1 MHNTGNKQSREN
13 ARNESGMTSNQ
24 DHQRPRATAMRA
36 GPKHRDSEFMIA
48 QSEYGGAAPDYS
60 KAKEPSSK
68 VPNQGPLNNPHHP
81 ANRVHVGLNKPSTV
95 FSSIGGRNS
104 GSTTAGFGRQSHGS
118 SNAPPKEF
126 VYREEDFQPLGH
138 GSHSTRSPDSG
149 KGLSVHSALS
159 HGVHSI
165 RRSPISSA
173 LGLRSDNHIQNSLGL
188 NPAHFLS
195 RQQAHSHVPS
205 SSPSTDEGHARAV
218 PAHRDEKIKHH
229 VFHVVNEPADHHNHY
244 RHQCDTEKC
253 IDHNDSHQHLTPSG
267 FSHGLYD
274 YGHELASHHQP
285 AVPHAHGHSESPVM
299 DLASL
304 FKEPASLGSKSHQV
318 HKSSQGHHPRTA
330 VHSVHAHGSENSIV
344 NLAPM
349 FREPVSWGPTKRNR
363 SFAQESEIHHHQP
376 HGHHQISGHV
386 HSVPDHNDG
395 KIKHHIYHVANAP
408 TDHHNHFR
416 HQCDSEFCMDHN
428 ASHEHAPHASNNSSY
443 RHNAPHKHTYQVHPV
458 TNNTYKRTKS
468 PDLNLRSLFKEPVTW
483 GPKRKSVTNTEEP
496 ITRRRHSQS
505 HRQIPGHAHA
515 VPAHRDGKIKHHL
528 NHAPNYPTDFH
539 NHYRHQCDSNQ
550 CMDHNDSHAH
560 HSQPPVQSLKGHH
573 VHVPIRHLHGIAK
586 SHRAYAPLTSTGL
599 NISAPVVSAS
609 SGSRSKLYYQHRR
622 HSTGQELLPASH
634 PIVLTR
640 KQDHN
645 WVLVT
650 RKRRAS
656 EGSQH
661 QDHPHHHVHR
671 HAPRTPEMH
680 LDALFGGDTI
690 AKASTKQTAQNTQD
704 RNTRHVRS
712 AVLSPVLNLKAF
724 FEEPASWLNREPQH
738 QVAGHTH
745 AVPAHRD
752 TKTKHHRYHVPNEAT
767 DQHNHFRHQCDSDH
781 CIDHNDSH
789 AHHSHPPM
797 YSSVHHA
804 AAPLRQRHGIKQ
816 AHHAYFPMNTLGLRI
831 PAGTLPTKESKK
843 MHHVSAPSRNYG
855 AQHIETP
862 DYVHENDCSQE
873 QDQPDGLWTL
883 AIDKNHKHIHRTRA
897 HRAPIGTPE
906 MHLDA
911 TFINGIQQQHGSR
924 RRSRQIPGHAHAV
937 PAHRD
942 NGLKHHRFHVP
953 NPPTDHHNHYRHQCD
968 SDHCMD
974 HDKSH
979 AHHGQPSVE
988 HRSRQAAVPVRHR
1001 LEVRRAH
1008 HAYVPLTPAGLMI
1021 PNEAAPTKE
1030 SKKKRHV
1037 SAPSRNYGAQHIET
1051 PDYVHENDCS
1061 QEQDQPDGLW
1071 TLAIDKN
1078 HRQTHR
1084 LRAHR
1089 VSIGTP
1095 EMHLD
1100 ALFDEH
1106 EQGRNS
1112 RNKSHQIPGHA
1123 HAVPAHGDSKLKHH
1137 SNHTP
1142 NAPADHHNH
1151 WRRQCDTEE
1160 CMDHNESHA
1169 HHSMPPDLS
1178 HTRQATAPVRQQQG
1192 IAHSHPAFI
1201 PLVRTFRSKTSKKHR
1216 RSRHHITKI
1225 PSPIYSSSQHDLY
1238 LGNEY
1243 RSNED
1248 QYVPDQERDWTLV
1261 THSKSHLKGPAPAHY
1276 YHSHTRGVL
1285 DTPEMNL
1292 GTLFDSDTGYA
1303 HRESADRSDQRR
1315 IKSFHSPETWAPSA
1329 YDHSH
1334 LHSAEHHPP
1343 SIHSFSVLGGHH
1355 AHAVPAHQGD
1365 KLKHLYHEAND
1376 PTDHHNHH
1384 RHQCDDDD
1392 CSDHDDSHIHSRGG
1406 HSKGH
1411 QQNHSGFV
1419 HYSTPHNRTV
1429 GSYDAKFATRSPRH
1443 AEQMHHKRIAAPNS
1457 PELNLGALFREGT
1470 SRGHFAATAPAF
1482 ISEQHAHRI
1491 GHHHETRL
1499 SRSTKATHASPHGQ
1513 SYAEVVASI
1522 PHRTSEHAHSAIH
1535 TPQHGTHRKRADSF
1549 HGYVFEI
1556 PKSLQKITKQHSHP
1570 NRPPRRRSIILSGF
1584 REVDPVS
1591 RYHPAGMYLAPTSV
1605 QHGLASAYLRRPSLT
1620 RHPRHY
1626 HTASQQ
1632 QQPYPPIH
1640 HTTSAGGE
1648 YATHVGIGSVKNRF
1662 SGPVETMHDLFDGL
1676 DTHPAHYQPVKG
1688 YVSHHTPMYHT
1699 GVPHEVAQS
1708 ASVQH
1713 IPPITGAVPQKTKKT
1728 WYGADVPV
1736 KEGPRPG
1743 PLSLGFGFKEIH
1755 KAAIEGRPLHA
1766 RHASG
1771 PSTPVSST
1779 VSTVNQHQASK
1790 SSMPIQTY
1798 SAAVAHPHGPAN
1810 LTRRPS
1816 IKRQRKDARREMK
1829 STLDRNPH
1837 QTLTR
1842 RLSVLDT
1849 VRTALSGVRMDL
1861 IEDMNLNELFAEP
1874 TGWSASDEGSAP
1886 SSTPEAVVMAGLG
1899 SIRHLLDAALSV
1911 PAMVAHALHVDGQ
1924 QETEHSTTIHHGQ
1937 RHHHSHGHSK
1947 AVTLKTSR
1955 RGSMDLSLY
1964 PEEEPNYPR
1973 NDHPQAPSIQENP
1986 AHPNNVADYVI
1997 EMPYHPPRPGTPIVS
2012 RESGNMRLG
2021 QGHHLAHHQH
2031 YHVQNQSTAPT
2042 RLHTHAD
2049 HATTSHAPVSRS
2061 QLDHHR
2067 AQRGYHNL
2075 SASFFQA
2082 ASPVISNDRYPEE
2095 NAGYPRTDAYSLHR
2109 NPAHPDSVMDI
2120 VELPLTLTSMSSFS
2134 KPDRH
2139 GLYPEEN
2146 AGYPRTDAFS
2156 LHRNPSHPNL
2166 QDIVELPFL
2175 SSSSASSSAKLSTLK
2190 RAQKTHSYN
2199 RSKAAG
2205 LHCPK
2210 SPLHLYSEE
2219 QASYPRDAAH
2229 DVASAEYNP
2238 RADDAEHQSRVYA
2251 PNPYT
2256 HRKPVHE
2263 IQLDDEDQHA
2273 HHDAHPTLTEF
2284 ASAAVTSGLDGF
2296 KAMLQNIHLPDMVV
2310 GTLLPEAHE
2319 YLQAVQHH
2327 AQDHQ
2332 HEYQD
2337 HRPVL
2342 RYKEHDGE
2350 HGHLEQG
2357 HEHGEGS
2364 MNQHTSRSAAGH
2376 GGFVPSEH
2384 HRRHVEHSSTSSYPP
2399 IHTSFSSSR
2408 SAAAASLAAK
2418 HSSAISVLPPES
2430 LSRGA
2435 RLARPPTGFGRGADE
2450 DLGEGETIVW
2460 TKTVKTTKDFYEVE
2474 DDNVDIDEFSFQNQQ
2489 QGGAQQHVNFQG
2501 QYQQQRPRSQRPAQ

>member
-1 MHNTGNKQSREN
+1 MHNAGNKQSREN
-13 ARNESGMTSNQ
+13 ARNDSGMTSNQ

-68 VPNQGPLNNPHHP
+68 APDQGPVSNPHHP
-81 ANRVHVGLNKPSTV
+81 ANRVQVGLNKPSTV

-104 GSTTAGFGRQSHGS
+104 GSTTAGLGRESHGS
-118 SNAPPKEF
+118 SNVPPKEF

-138 GSHSTRSPDSG
+138 GSHTTRSSDSG
-149 KGLSVHSALS
+149 KGLSVNSALS
-159 HGVHSI
+159 HGVRSI
-165 RRSPISSA
+165 HRSPISSA

-188 NPAHFLS
+188 NPALFLS
-195 RQQAHSHVPS
+195 RQKAHSHVPS
-205 SSPSTDEGHARAV
+205 SSPSTDEDHARAV

-229 VFHVVNEPADHHNHY
+229 VFHVVNEPTDHHNHY

-253 IDHNDSHQHLTPSG
+253 IDHTESHQHLIPSG
-267 FSHGLYD
+267 FSHGLHG

-299 DLASL
+299 NLASL
-304 FKEPASLGSKSHQV
+304 FKEPTSLGSKSHQV
-318 HKSSQGHHPRTA
+318 HKFSQGHHPHTT

-349 FREPVSWGPTKRNR
+349 FREPVSWGPRKHNR
-363 SFAQESEIHHHQP
+363 SFAQESKTHHNQP

-408 TDHHNHFR
+408 TDHRNHFR
-416 HQCDSEFCMDHN
+416 HQCDSGFCMDHN
-428 ASHEHAPHASNNSSY
+428 ASHEHVPHASNNSSY
-443 RHNAPHKHTYQVHPV
+443 RPRAPHKHTYQVHQV
-458 TNNTYKRTKS
+458 TNNTYKRIKS
-468 PDLNLRSLFKEPVTW
+468 PELNLGSLFKEPVTW
-483 GPKRKSVTNTEEP
+483 GPKRKSVTNIEEP
-496 ITRRRHSQS
+496 ITRRRHSRS
-505 HRQIPGHAHA
+505 HRQIPGAQ
-515 VPAHRDGKIKHHL
+515 VR
-528 NHAPNYPTDFH
+528 
-539 NHYRHQCDSNQ
+539 
-550 CMDHNDSHAH
+550 
-560 HSQPPVQSLKGHH
+560 V
-573 VHVPIRHLHGIAK
+573 
-586 SHRAYAPLTSTGL
+586 
-599 NISAPVVSAS
+599 
-609 SGSRSKLYYQHRR
+609 
-622 HSTGQELLPASH
+622 
-634 PIVLTR
+634 
-640 KQDHN
+640 
-645 WVLVT
+645 
-650 RKRRAS
+650 
-656 EGSQH
+656 
-661 QDHPHHHVHR
+661 
-671 HAPRTPEMH
+671 
-680 LDALFGGDTI
+680 
-690 AKASTKQTAQNTQD
+690 ASTRTIPTIP
-704 RNTRHVRS
+704 TIPTIITIITITTITTILTITFIVMHPG
-712 AVLSPVLNLKAF
+712 LLKCI
-724 FEEPASWLNREPQH
+724 SMTCL
-738 QVAGHTH
+738 
-745 AVPAHRD
+745 
-752 TKTKHHRYHVPNEAT
+752 EA
-767 DQHNHFRHQCDSDH
+767 
-781 CIDHNDSH
+781 I
-789 AHHSHPPM
+789 
-797 YSSVHHA
+797 
-804 AAPLRQRHGIKQ
+804 PLRKLQPSKSLNPPKRHGIKQ

-831 PAGTLPTKESKK
+831 PVGTPPTKESKK
-843 MHHVSAPSRNYG
+843 KHHVSAPSRNYG

-862 DYVHENDCSQE
+862 DYVHENDSSQE
-873 QDQPDGLWTL
+873 QDQLDGLWTL

-911 TFINGIQQQHGSR
+911 TFVDGIQQEHGSR

-937 PAHRD
+937 PVHRD

-988 HRSRQAAVPVRHR
+988 HRSRQATAPVRHR

-1030 SKKKRHV
+1030 SKKKRHLSV
-1037 SAPSRNYGAQHIET
+1037 PSRNYGAQHIKT
-1051 PDYVHENDCS
+1051 PDYVHENDSS
-1061 QEQDQPDGLW
+1061 QEKDQPDGLW

-1106 EQGRNS
+1106 EQGHNS
-1112 RNKSHQIPGHA
+1112 RDKSNQIPGHV

-1137 SNHTP
+1137 SNHTQ

-1169 HHSMPPDLS
+1169 HHNMPPVLS
-1178 HTRQATAPVRQQQG
+1178 HTRHATAPVRQQQG

-1201 PLVRTFRSKTSKKHR
+1201 PLVHTFRSKTAKKRR
-1216 RSRHHITKI
+1216 RSRRHITNI
-1225 PSPIYSSSQHDLY
+1225 PSLIYSSSQHDLR
-1238 LGNEY
+1238 LGLEY

-1261 THSKSHLKGPAPAHY
+1261 ARSKSHHKGPAPAHY
-1276 YHSHTRGVL
+1276 YHAHTRGVL
-1285 DTPEMNL
+1285 ETPEMNL
-1292 GTLFDSDTGYA
+1292 GALLDGDTGYA
-1303 HRESADRSDQRR
+1303 PRKSTDRSDQRR

-1343 SIHSFSVLGGHH
+1343 SIHSFSALGGHH
-1355 AHAVPAHQGD
+1355 AHSVLAHQGD
-1365 KLKHLYHEAND
+1365 KLKHLYHEDND

-1406 HSKGH
+1406 YTKGH

-1443 AEQMHHKRIAAPNS
+1443 AEQMHHKRMAAPNS
-1457 PELNLGALFREGT
+1457 PELNLGALFCEET
-1470 SRGHFAATAPAF
+1470 SRGHFTATAPAF

-1491 GHHHETRL
+1491 GHHHEPRL
-1499 SRSTKATHASPHGQ
+1499 SRSTKATQASPHGQ
-1513 SYAEVVASI
+1513 SYAEVVAST

-1535 TPQHGTHRKRADSF
+1535 TPHHRTQRKRADSF

-1556 PKSLQKITKQHSHP
+1556 PKSLKMITKQHSHL
-1570 NRPPRRRSIILSGF
+1570 NRPLRRRSIILSGF
-1584 REVDPVS
+1584 REVDLVS

-1688 YVSHHTPMYHT
+1688 HVSEHTPMYHS
-1699 GVPHEVAQS
+1699 GVPHVVAQS

-1713 IPPITGAVPQKTKKT
+1713 VPRSAGVVPQNTKKT
-1728 WYGADVPV
+1728 WYGAEVPV
-1736 KEGPRPG
+1736 KEGRRPG

-1755 KAAIEGRPLHA
+1755 KAAMEGRPLHA

-1771 PSTPVSST
+1771 PSTPISSR
-1779 VSTVNQHQASK
+1779 VSTVNHHQASK
-1790 SSMPIQTY
+1790 TSMPIQTY
-1798 SAAVAHPHGPAN
+1798 SAAVAHPYGPAN

-1829 STLDRNPH
+1829 STLDRYPH

-1842 RLSVLDT
+1842 RLSVLET

-1861 IEDMNLNELFAEP
+1861 VEDMNLNELFAEP
-1874 TGWSASDEGSAP
+1874 TGWSASDEGPAP
-1886 SSTPEAVVMAGLG
+1886 SSAAEAVVMAGLG
-1899 SIRHLLDAALSV
+1899 SIRHLLDAALYV
-1911 PAMVAHALHVDGQ
+1911 PAMVAHALHVDGK
-1924 QETEHSTTIHHGQ
+1924 QETEHKTMVHHGQ
-1937 RHHHSHGHSK
+1937 RHHHSPGHSK

-1955 RGSMDLSLY
+1955 PGSIDLSLY

-1973 NDHPQAPSIQENP
+1973 DDDSQAPDIQENP
-1986 AHPNNVADYVI
+1986 EHPNNIADYVI
-1997 EMPYHPPRPGTPIVS
+1997 EMPYHPPRPGTPMVS

-2042 RLHTHAD
+2042 RLRTHAD
-2049 HATTSHAPVSRS
+2049 HATASHAPVSRS

-2075 SASFFQA
+2075 SASLFQA

-2120 VELPLTLTSMSSFS
+2120 VELPLTLTSMSSLS
-2134 KPDRH
+2134 NSYHH

-2166 QDIVELPFL
+2166 QDVVELPF
-2175 SSSSASSSAKLSTLK
+2175 SSSPSSSSSAKLSTLK
-2190 RAQKTHSYN
+2190 RAQTTHSYN

-2205 LHCPK
+2205 LHRLT

-2229 DVASAEYNP
+2229 DVASAKYNP

-2256 HRKPVHE
+2256 HRNPVHE
-2263 IQLDDEDQHA
+2263 IQLNDEDQHA

-2284 ASAAVTSGLDGF
+2284 ASAAVSSGLDGF
-2296 KAMLQNIHLPDMVV
+2296 KAMIQSIHLPDMVV

-2332 HEYQD
+2332 HEYQEYQD

-2342 RYKEHDGE
+2342 KYKEHDGE

-2357 HEHGEGS
+2357 HEHREGS
-2364 MNQHTSRSAAGH
+2364 MNQHPTRSAAGH

-2384 HRRHVEHSSTSSYPP
+2384 HCRHVEHFSTFSYPP
-2399 IHTSFSSSR
+2399 VHTSFSSSR

-2474 DDNVDIDEFSFQNQQ
+2474 DDNVDIDEFSFLNQQ
-2489 QGGAQQHVNFQG
+2489 QGGAQQHVNSQG